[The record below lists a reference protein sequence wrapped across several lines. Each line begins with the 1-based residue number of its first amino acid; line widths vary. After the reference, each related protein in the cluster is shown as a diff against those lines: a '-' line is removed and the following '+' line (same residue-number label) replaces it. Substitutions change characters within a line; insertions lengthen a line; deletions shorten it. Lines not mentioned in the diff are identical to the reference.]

1 MAGKLTSIRETFLP
15 DEGCVFIRCDLSQV
29 EDRIGKMYCGTER
42 MIELANRRPEVYDCH
57 TENAKAIFGKQ
68 EIDKQERYLGK
79 KAVHASWR
87 GMRGDKLSES
97 ISKDTDGKVFVPAV
111 RCQKMIDT
119 FLEVNWEIRDIYMP
133 WVREQIRGPG
143 ILVNAF
149 GRRLDLRRRRIDDD
163 LYRIGYSFYPQAD
176 CADIINQFLFIPIT
190 WWMLTAFNHPCGAHV
205 HDEVI
210 VSVPWNRAF
219 EIAQTMIKMVERPIE
234 IPKNSG
240 KILVV
245 PAGITVGSSWG
256 DGRFEFKKLPTKG
269 EFEEK
274 IYALREETLLGKS

>member
-1 MAGKLTSIRETFLP
+1 MALKSIRETFLP
-15 DEGCVFIRCDLSQV
+15 DEGCVFVRCDLSQV

-42 MIELANRRPEVYDCH
+42 MVELANRRPEVYDCH

-68 EIDKQERYLGK
+68 TISKQERYLGK

-97 ISKDTDGKVFVPAV
+97 ISKDTDGKVFVPAT

-176 CADIINQFLFIPIT
+176 CADILNQFLFVPVT
-190 WWMLTAFNHPCGAHV
+190 WWMLERFGRPPNAHV

-210 VSVPWNRAF
+210 VSARLEDAWEVGKF
-219 EIAQTMIKMVERPIE
+219 MVGSVERPLE
-234 IPKNSG
+234 ING
-240 KILVV
+240 NWLTV
-245 PAGITVGSSWG
+245 PAGITIGRSWG
-256 DGRFEFKKLPTKG
+256 DPNAVEFKRMCGRG
-269 EFEEK
+269 EF
-274 IYALREETLLGKS
+274 YGQLRDGGFEL